1 MNNKAIFRTIHRRF
15 LPANSVIVRFAA
27 VMLIILALPFSIVL
41 IFTADRLSRM
51 ERESANQFLSGN
63 LRTLSSALDEALANL
78 ERLHVFIFMDREFLN
93 GVRRLAPYDVREEY
107 SDYINTNGIKN
118 RLTNVAV
125 TSNYIHSIYAYS
137 FTARRIFS
145 SKVNWDAAFNRFYN
159 APWLDT
165 YRENFSRDSGQFLR
179 TIPWYFTRDI
189 TDGRSI
195 LVSYRE
201 VWANNQPIGLVS
213 INVDTAEIAR
223 KLRAVNPRKTGYTCI
238 IDNRGNIIREAAS
251 DSTEVPD
258 AEDALFSLLV
268 PKIPENSGQGF
279 FDIPYQGKEIFVSY
293 YTSPYSGFRFA
304 AAAPLDQ
311 IQTSTPIMTRLIML
325 FFLLLVLLVM
335 VTLLLARHY
344 FWTPVRALFA
354 GMRQIEEGNFAVR
367 LPSNPSYE
375 FGYINGNFNRMAD
388 NIRKLIEENYAS
400 KLVSKEAQ
408 LKNIQNQLNE
418 HFLYNTLD
426 SIHWLAR
433 KENAHRASEMVFAL
447 ANFYRVSLSS
457 GHDAIP
463 LREAA
468 EMVRNYLFI
477 QRFRIGDA
485 ISYTIDCEEDLAEE
499 EIPKGLIQPLVE
511 NALIHGLKSLD
522 RPGKVRVCF
531 AKTTD
536 GRAMRILVED
546 NGHGFGAEK
555 LQQVLEQLEKSE
567 SYQDQVFALKTIQ
580 SQLRLYYN
588 VTNAVHIETAPEAG
602 ARVWFEIPL
611 TVKTTGAGTVLK
623 EDSGDD

>member
-1 MNNKAIFRTIHRRF
+1 MNTKPVRRRF
-15 LPANSVIVRFAA
+15 LPVNSVIVRFAA
-27 VMLIILALPFSIVL
+27 VMLIVLALPFSIVL
-41 IFTADRLSRM
+41 IFTTDRLSRM
-51 ERESANQFLSGN
+51 EKESANRFLSGN

-78 ERLHVFIFMDREFLN
+78 ERLHVFIFMDKEFLN
-93 GVRRLAPYDVREEY
+93 GIKRLAPYNSREEY
-107 SDYINTNGIKN
+107 GDYFNTNGIKN
-118 RLTNVAV
+118 RINNVAI

-145 SKVNWDAAFNRFYN
+145 SKVNWDAAFNHFYG

-165 YRENFSRDSGQFLR
+165 YRENFSQDSGRFLR

-195 LVSYRE
+195 LASYRE

-238 IDNRGNIIREAAS
+238 IDNRGNIIREAETAG
-251 DSTEVPD
+251 TEDVD
-258 AEDALFSLLV
+258 GALFSFMV
-268 PKIPENSGQGF
+268 PKIPEDSGQGF
-279 FDIPYQGKEIFVSY
+279 FNFPYRGKEIFVSY

-311 IQTSTPIMTRLIML
+311 IRTSTPVMTRLIML
-325 FFLLLVLLVM
+325 FFLLLVLLII
-335 VTLLLARHY
+335 VTMLLARYY

-354 GMRQIEEGNFAVR
+354 GMRQVEEGNFSAR
-367 LPSNPSYE
+367 LPPDSSYE
-375 FGYINGNFNRMAD
+375 FGYINDNFNRMTD

-433 KENAHRASEMVFAL
+433 KENARQVSDMVFSL
-447 ANFYRVSLSS
+447 ANFYRISLSS
-457 GHDAIP
+457 GRDVIP
-463 LREAA
+463 VREAA
-468 EMVRNYLFI
+468 EMIRNYLFI
-477 QRFRIGDA
+477 QQFRIGDA
-485 ISYTIDCEEDLAEE
+485 ISYAIDCEEDLAEE

-511 NALIHGLKSLD
+511 NALTHGLKSLD

-531 AKTTD
+531 AKTGD
-536 GRAMRILVED
+536 GRAMRVLVED
-546 NGHGFGAEK
+546 NGRGFGAEK
-555 LQQVLEQLEKSE
+555 LRQVREQLEKTE
-567 SYQDQVFALKTIQ
+567 SYQDQSFALKTIQ

-602 ARVWFEIPL
+602 ARIWFEVPL
-611 TVKTTGAGTVLK
+611 NTKTSLAGTA
-623 EDSGDD
+623 